1 MARLAARV
9 TARRASVPAP
19 VGSAHAA
26 QRERAGLVLELTDDA
41 GCTGRGEASP
51 LPGFSLDDIAS
62 SEAALRAFETTGLE
76 VSDDPACISLELERV
91 GALVPE
97 ACRAARFAV
106 ETACLDWV
114 GMRRGI
120 PARSLLGGARD
131 VPPLG
136 LAALLRADSDD
147 DALLDSATSAL
158 ERGVAAVKVKLGFL
172 PFDAELGRLG
182 RLRAQLGPNIPI
194 RLDVNATWTASDA
207 VPRLAALATISP
219 EFVED
224 PVIARDLD
232 ALDRSAVP
240 VALDETLLDLRVD
253 GLNRVVDRIPVAV
266 LILKP
271 MALGG
276 LCRCLDLA
284 RWAARRG
291 VDVVVSHLF
300 DGPIALAAA
309 AALAQAAGSPGRA
322 MGLDPHAALAAW
334 PRSTLPMFRAGS
346 IIAVDR
352 PGLGLDFDDV
362 EGRSS

>member
-9 TARRASVPAP
+9 TARRASLPAP
-19 VGSAHAA
+19 VGSARAP
-26 QRERAGLVLELTDDA
+26 QRERAGLVFELTDA
-41 GCTGRGEASP
+41 EGCTGRGEASP
-51 LPGFSLDDIAS
+51 LPGFSRDGVAS
-62 SEAALRAFETTGLE
+62 SEATLRAFESTGLE
-76 VSDDPACISLELERV
+76 VSDDPEQVLPELERI

-97 ACRAARFAV
+97 ACRAARYAV
-106 ETACLDWV
+106 ETACLDWI
-114 GMRRGI
+114 GRRRSI
-120 PARSLLGGARD
+120 PARRLLGGPAD
-131 VPPLG
+131 VAPLG
-136 LAALLRADSDD
+136 LAALIRSDSDA
-147 DALLDSATSAL
+147 DALLASATSAL

-172 PFDAELGRLG
+172 PFDDELARLG

-194 RLDVNATWTASDA
+194 RLDVNAAWSAADA
-207 VPRLAALATISP
+207 ARRLAALAALSP

-240 VALDETLLDLRVD
+240 VALDETLLDLHLD
-253 GLNRVVDRIPVAV
+253 ALNRLVDRIPVAV

-276 LCRCLDLA
+276 LCRCLELA

-309 AALAQAAGSPGRA
+309 AALAQVVGSPGRA
-322 MGLDPHAALAAW
+322 MGLDRHAGLTAW
-334 PRSTLPMFRAGS
+334 PASTLPMFRTGS
-346 IIAVDR
+346 IMAVDR
-352 PGLGLDFDDV
+352 PGLGLEFDDL
-362 EGRSS
+362 EWRSA